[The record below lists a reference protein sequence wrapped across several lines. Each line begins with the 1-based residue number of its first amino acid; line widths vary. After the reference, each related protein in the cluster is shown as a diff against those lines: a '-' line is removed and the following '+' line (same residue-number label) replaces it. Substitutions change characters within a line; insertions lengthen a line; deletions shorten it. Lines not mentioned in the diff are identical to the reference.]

1 MEQLEGSV
9 AVVTGGG
16 SPHGIGRA
24 TGKLLAE
31 QGCRVVLADINAD
44 ALDATVSELRTH
56 GLDVI
61 GVPTDVADFSSVQAL
76 ADAVYERHGRVD
88 IAFLNAGVGSGAHL
102 TDGDLDRWHTA
113 MAVNVYGVLHGI
125 KAFVPRMMAQGTAGH
140 VLGTSSGAGVT
151 GVNYA
156 TPAYAVTKQAVCTLM
171 ECLYG
176 HLRDSHSLIRA
187 HVVFPP
193 LTRTNLAGDPEVMRL
208 VQQGLAAGG
217 VPAVLAEPE
226 QVAVT
231 VVEAI
236 RSGDFW
242 ARHDHEA
249 DKRLYDGTFAA
260 DITWQDRLVQARADS
275 IVNHAAPDP
284 YLWGGQS

>member
-1 MEQLEGSV
+1 MEKLPGSV
-9 AVVTGGG
+9 AVITGGG

-31 QGCRVVLADINAD
+31 QGCRVVLADINTD
-44 ALDATVSELRTH
+44 ALDITVSELKKQ

-61 GVPTDVADFSSVQAL
+61 GVPVDVADFGSVQAL
-76 ADAVYERHGRVD
+76 ADSVYERHGRVD
-88 IAFLNAGVGSGAHL
+88 IAFLNAGVASAATL
-102 TDGDLDRWHTA
+102 TDGDVDGWSRA
-113 MAVNVYGVLHGI
+113 MTVNVYGVLHGI
-125 KAFVPRMMAQGTAGH
+125 KAFVPRMMDQGTPGH

-151 GVNYA
+151 GVSYR

-176 HLRDSHSLIRA
+176 HLRDSRSLIRA

-193 LTRTNLAGDPEVMRL
+193 LTKTDLAGDPEVMRL
-208 VQQGLAAGG
+208 VQQSLAVTG

-226 QVAVT
+226 EVAVT

-242 ARHDHEA
+242 ARHDHDA
-249 DKRLYDGTFAA
+249 DKRLHAGKFAA
-260 DITWQDRLVQARADS
+260 DIDWQDQAVRARADS
-275 IVNHAAPDP
+275 IINHLAPDP
-284 YLWGGQS
+284 YLWGGPA